1 MEQTLGKRIAKNR
14 KRMGLTQDQLAEQM
28 GVTPQAVSKWEN
40 DQSCPD
46 ITALPRLAEIFGITT
61 DELLGREPVREVH
74 EAEVVNEPEEDDSRE
89 EEGLR
94 FQKGDW
100 EFRWDGGKKNGICFS
115 LWVLSVGIL
124 YFCTKWFQWDTNL
137 WNILWPS
144 ALVFFGLFG
153 VFPRFSFFRLGC
165 AVFGGYFLI
174 DHLGIL
180 DLSIGG
186 ELIIPVILILWGLS
200 LLVDTLRKKHKK
212 GIQVYRNGK
221 KLDSH
226 DKKNTFS
233 SFTNSGD
240 SFHCEGSFC
249 DERHCV
255 KLPLL
260 KSGHAEISFGQ
271 MNLDLS
277 EVETVAEECSIHAE
291 CSFGQLTL
299 LVPRKF
305 RVNVA
310 KEAVFGSVNQRG
322 EPDTNYT
329 GEIQLHAE
337 ASFGEIC
344 VVYI

>member
-1 MEQTLGKRIAKNR
+1 MEQTLGKRIAANR

-46 ITALPRLAEIFGITT
+46 ITALPRLAAIFGITT
-61 DELLGREPVREVH
+61 DDLLGRETAAPVH
-74 EAEVVNEPEEDDSRE
+74 EAEVVPDEDAQESD
-89 EEGLR
+89 GLHL
-94 FQKGDW
+94 QKGNW
-100 EFRWDGGKKNGICFS
+100 EFRWDGGKKNGIGFA

-124 YFCTKWFQWDTNL
+124 YFCTKLFHWEANL
-137 WNILWPS
+137 WDILWPS

-174 DHLGIL
+174 DNLGVL

-200 LLVDTLRKKHKK
+200 LLIDTLRKKHNK
-212 GIQVYRNGK
+212 GLHIYRNGK
-221 KLDSH
+221 KLDSQG
-226 DKKNTFS
+226 KKNTVS

-249 DERHCV
+249 DEYHNV
-255 KLPLL
+255 TLPVL
-260 KSGHAEISFGQ
+260 KGGHAENSFGQ
-271 MNLDLS
+271 MVVDLS
-277 EVETVAEECSIHAE
+277 GVESVGDECAIHAE

-299 LVPRKF
+299 LVPRKI
-305 RVNVA
+305 RVTVA
-310 KEAVFGSVNQRG
+310 KEAAYGSVNQKG
-322 EPDTNYT
+322 EPDANYT
-329 GEIQLHAE
+329 GEIHLHAE
-337 ASFGEIC
+337 ASFGEIT
-344 VVYI
+344 VEYI